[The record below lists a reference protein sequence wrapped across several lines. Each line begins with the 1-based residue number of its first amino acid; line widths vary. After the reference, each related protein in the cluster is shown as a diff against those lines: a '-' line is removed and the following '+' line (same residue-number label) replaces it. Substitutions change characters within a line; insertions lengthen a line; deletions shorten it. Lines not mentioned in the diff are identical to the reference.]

1 MTTSAYGDV
10 RIQERR
16 GAGVAY
22 RIGLENRSP
31 AAVPGPRVRIPV
43 PPCINPGLGPV
54 LHATRG
60 NASNAPAT
68 RSNTS
73 GSRVTP
79 PLVLDGT
86 PVSSSAARI
95 DS

>member
-1 MTTSAYGDV
+1 
-10 RIQERR
+10 
-16 GAGVAY
+16 
-22 RIGLENRSP
+22 
-31 AAVPGPRVRIPV
+31 
-43 PPCINPGLGPV
+43 LGPV

>member
-43 PPCINPGLGPV
+43 PPYITFCRSTTGKTPKHHTP
-54 LHATRG
+54 TR
-60 NASNAPAT
+60 T
-68 RSNTS
+68 RL
-73 GSRVTP
+73 GSRATP
-79 PLVLDGT
+79 PLVRVRT
-86 PVSSSAARI
+86 PVASSAASI
-95 DS
+95 HS